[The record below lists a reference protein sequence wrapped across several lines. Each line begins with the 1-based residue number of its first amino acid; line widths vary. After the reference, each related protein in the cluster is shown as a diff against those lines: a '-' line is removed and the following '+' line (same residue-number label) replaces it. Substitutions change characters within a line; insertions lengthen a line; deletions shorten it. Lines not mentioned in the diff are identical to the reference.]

1 MIGMLDKF
9 CEVLIQYA
17 NESEV
22 LFDQFFADY
31 FFQFLES
38 LTSSGV
44 RAFRHTG
51 VFLSTKFAMA
61 VMKLVKDMNA
71 SIIDTASQVLK
82 ALKALKNIYCSK
94 HLGLSLANSN
104 FGLPLKGLT
113 SCYLQCENPRSRSS

>member
-1 MIGMLDKF
+1 MIGMMEKF
-9 CEVLIQYA
+9 CEVLIQNA

-82 ALKALKNIYCSK
+82 ALKNIYCSK
-94 HLGLSLANSN
+94 HLGLSVLANSK

-113 SCYLQCENPRSRSS
+113 SCYLQCENPRSRSL